1 MHSAHAPQAQ
11 ASGEAVVPPV
21 LFTAPAQRDSDEGMD
36 MGGRKDKERRSV
48 PSLLM
53 PTLPPPSPIEGLK
66 ASVRKAAAE
75 PKASG
80 KPKRKP
86 RR

>member
-1 MHSAHAPQAQ
+1 
-11 ASGEAVVPPV
+11 V
-21 LFTAPAQRDSDEGMD
+21 LTAPAQRDSDEAMD
-36 MGGRKDKERRSV
+36 AGAAPKRRKDKERRSV

-75 PKASG
+75 PKPSG

>member
-1 MHSAHAPQAQ
+1 M
-11 ASGEAVVPPV
+11 
-21 LFTAPAQRDSDEGMD
+21 FTAPAPRDSDEAMD
-36 MGGRKDKERRSV
+36 AGVASKGRKGRRSV

-66 ASVRKAAAE
+66 ASVRRAASE
-75 PKASG
+75 PKPSG